1 MLEHLGLSRKSIEVE
16 GAAVKAEVAEPEP
29 LNAPQRPVP
38 SGIPLSSLNPDADG
52 DGHVE
57 PWEQEVYDRIVA
69 ADSDNTGT
77 ISQREL
83 FDLIHAMSNE
93 VKDAAKGGIPI
104 TALDPDTDGD
114 GKIEPWE
121 ADVFRRI
128 QEADADKSGSI
139 SVSELFGVIKGAAES
154 DKQKRLFARLL
165 AVSVFIIF
173 LLIGAMLGMGM
184 VAGEAVKESH
194 ITGGTARAALTERR
208 RLEAFG
214 PGTFT
219 GLQDEYRRLSAA
231 SSGQAGGLSLAEA
244 TPPAMMTSTD
254 GQTVVQTDTVETGV
268 SIFDVPLVLL
278 DHGVNAMSKIKRLSF
293 YIDQSADPTP
303 SWKLVSF
310 TVTGFE
316 MDVDNAGVCHLFTA
330 SGAIMNLNS
339 MDQNGAS
346 AHPLRGQ
353 RGRPRPAPPC
363 PRLLTLRGRACCHPG
378 PLGPRRRRL
387 DHGARQYVPH
397 LREPARRH
405 RAPPSERCRGD
416 ECPAV
421 LRRHVARRRGN
432 YRGGAHRGGCSA
444 LSVATTPKT
453 SARGEAVDSASY
465 TSNLRD
471 GDAGQQQVWGT
482 SGQPLRATLKPSLLG
497 LHALTMR
504 CGNSEP
510 SGVRLRGVGVEFTGH
525 RTGHREQPRDPPTL
539 FSRVWRREMS
549 QL

>member
-1 MLEHLGLSRKSIEVE
+1 M
-16 GAAVKAEVAEPEP
+16 
-29 LNAPQRPVP
+29 
-38 SGIPLSSLNPDADG
+38 
-52 DGHVE
+52 
-57 PWEQEVYDRIVA
+57 YDRIVA
-69 ADSDNTGT
+69 ADTEGDGT
-77 ISQREL
+77 ISQGEL

-93 VKDAAKGGIPI
+93 VKDAAKAGIPI
-104 TALDPDTDGD
+104 AALDPDTDGD

-165 AVSVFIIF
+165 AVSVLIIF
-173 LLIGAMLGMGM
+173 VLIGAMLGMGI

-194 ITGGTARAALTERR
+194 ITGGHARAALTESR
-208 RLEAFG
+208 RLEEFG
-214 PGTFT
+214 RGGFA
-219 GLQDEYRRLSAA
+219 DRRVSDA
-231 SSGQAGGLSLAEA
+231 SSDQAGEPEELSPAEE

-268 SIFDVPLVLL
+268 GIFDVPLVLL
-278 DHGVNAMSKIKRLSF
+278 DHGVDAMSKIKRLSF

-316 MDVDNAGVCHLFTA
+316 MDVDNAGACLLFTA

-378 PLGPRRRRL
+378 PLGPRRRRH

-405 RAPPSERCRGD
+405 RAPPSGSCRED
-416 ECPAV
+416 ECHAV
-421 LRRHVARRRGN
+421 PRRHVARRRGSDP
-432 YRGGAHRGGCSA
+432 GGAHRGGCSA
-444 LSVATTPKT
+444 LRVATTPTT
-453 SARGEAVDSASY
+453 SARGEAHHSAS
-465 TSNLRD
+465 TEGRCHSRLRQY
-471 GDAGQQQVWGT
+471 GWFQFPKGV
-482 SGQPLRATLKPSLLG
+482 SGQPLSLPCWG
-497 LHALTMR
+497 CMR
-504 CGNSEP
+504 
-510 SGVRLRGVGVEFTGH
+510 
-525 RTGHREQPRDPPTL
+525 
-539 FSRVWRREMS
+539 
-549 QL
+549 